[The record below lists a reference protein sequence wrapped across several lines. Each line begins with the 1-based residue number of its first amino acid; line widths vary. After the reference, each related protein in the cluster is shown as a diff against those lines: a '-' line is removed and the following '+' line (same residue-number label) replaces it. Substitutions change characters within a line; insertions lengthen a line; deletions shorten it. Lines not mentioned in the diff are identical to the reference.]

1 MADAHDCRFPGT
13 WRQRAASRGQTIA
26 LRSGGAFTG
35 GVVMATTVT
44 DEGVWEALRGWGWWM
59 TPGVGHQDVA
69 PDDRFSRRKV
79 PDLPRKKGPRMKHFR
94 EFVVNVLVGGLLIV
108 VPLYLAVVLLLKAM
122 QSLAKLVRPLARLLP
137 DWFPAEHLLSLLL
150 VLLLCGLIG
159 VAVRTRTGRAMRE
172 RLEKALFERLP
183 GYALLRSLTQRL
195 AGETQEN
202 VWQPA
207 LVEIEEAL
215 VPAFIIE
222 ELEDGRFTVFV
233 PSVPTPFAGAVYV
246 LSRDRVH
253 PLDVAFTQAVQAVSR
268 WGSGTKD
275 LVAAMKTEHPMPKA
289 QG

>member
-1 MADAHDCRFPGT
+1 
-13 WRQRAASRGQTIA
+13 
-26 LRSGGAFTG
+26 
-35 GVVMATTVT
+35 
-44 DEGVWEALRGWGWWM
+44 
-59 TPGVGHQDVA
+59 
-69 PDDRFSRRKV
+69 
-79 PDLPRKKGPRMKHFR
+79 MKHVR
-94 EFVVNVLVGGLLIV
+94 DFVVNVLVGGLLVV
-108 VPLYLAVVLLLKAM
+108 VPIYLAVVLLLKAM
-122 QSLAKLVRPLARLLP
+122 QSLGGLVRPWAMLLP
-137 DWFPAEHLLSLLL
+137 AWVPAERLLSLLL
-150 VLLLCGLIG
+150 VLLLCGLVG
-159 VAVRTRTGRAMRE
+159 VAVRTRTGRAVRE

-195 AGETQEN
+195 AGESQEH

-246 LSRDRVH
+246 LTPDRVH

-275 LVAAMKTEHPMPKA
+275 LVAAMKPAHTRPKA
-289 QG
+289 PG